1 MTVSYKKSGK
11 AGASYYT
18 EHSSEVDDYYTAGE
32 KEPPGVW
39 YVAANEYG
47 LRNTML
53 CIDDG
58 RSFSSV
64 DSKKFSALTAGFN
77 PDTGEQLVKN
87 VDAKNRIALHDFTL
101 SPPKSVS
108 VVWSQA
114 GDELKQKIE
123 EVQSNASKNFL
134 DYVSQFAIG
143 RKGAKGVLREKGL
156 VRGAMFNHGSSREN
170 DPQLHTHCVVMNVV
184 EFEDGSTTALEA
196 NDILRWQGAAASLYH
211 ADLAYQ
217 LREVGLPIKK
227 IKNLFEIDGV
237 PDEVLKEFSQ
247 RRAAILKAVEKE
259 MESRGLD
266 ASQAS
271 RGLFQKATIETRQE
285 KSEMSRF
292 ELIGIW
298 KERGAALGFTEDQVN
313 ELISLEKPAEL
324 TPEQCKSEVKNV
336 ADQILQMKAVFGE
349 PELVAK
355 SASALIGLASR
366 EQIIEAVEEYKKE
379 LLVSHGEHERD
390 TVFTSREMVAL
401 EHEMLELCEDRNGK
415 HIIEDFELPKTL
427 SDEQR
432 AAAEGVLRDDNYVTV
447 VEGAAGA
454 GKTYT
459 MASVAR
465 AYEAAGYRVSG
476 LATAWTAALNLKND
490 ADLAD
495 GKAITGWIN
504 AVNKGEIDINEKTLL
519 ILDEAGM
526 TSARQMRDVLKI
538 ARERSAKV
546 VLLGDRKQQK
556 AVEAGAGLGPI
567 AERLGSHKL
576 TEIRRQH
583 RIEEREAV
591 KQLFDG
597 NAAEAMEVFAK
608 REGGVKVL
616 NTDDEVNQAMVDDW
630 FASRSRGIGDLVK
643 FSRDGEE
650 FEGQIVHEEGRF
662 WTVSDGENLYEVERS
677 HLLLATDNRSVMEL
691 NRLAQERLL
700 EAGALGEGR
709 IMQTIHGEQAFY
721 VGDQIQFRNNVHDD
735 NVYNRTWAMIEGF
748 SGDVMH
754 VRTADDRQIKVNLNN
769 KAWRNEAGEMALQ
782 LAYATTVYSSQGLTV
797 GHTFLKDGWS
807 LARDSA
813 GVAMSRHRE
822 SVSVYTNRQEHHE
835 RAMRKLPADQW
846 RSSAEFTD
854 ADVLES
860 MSKSWS
866 RENEKASTLNHIWQD
881 PQGALVDRAAVLAE
895 QKEKEKALAS
905 QAQQTGQHSAPL
917 PELQGASPK
926 QVAAALERIQ
936 DRGIHDEAI
945 KIAAAQ
951 GVLRVDPASGE
962 PVFCGRRED
971 GALMQL
977 QPMQTRKAKPDVR
990 GRFPPILRGDSDE
1003 TLVVQDGMTA
1013 LQKMSDYLDS
1023 GEPLPN
1029 FIITGGKP
1037 FALSG
1042 DQAKELLGDSRAD
1055 AREEK
1060 RDARNEQ
1067 ESGKSRDKDTQA
1079 AAEMEAASRRAQA
1092 AVQASQ
1098 AALAQK
1104 PPEQGLTR

>member
-1 MTVSYKKSGK
+1 MTVSYIKKGK
-11 AGASYYT
+11 AGGAYYT
-18 EHSSEVDDYYTAGE
+18 NHSSEIDDYYTASD

-39 YVAANEYG
+39 YVPINEFGQRHTTLGIQDG
-47 LRNTML
+47 L
-53 CIDDG
+53 
-58 RSFSSV
+58 SFSSV
-64 DSKKFSALTAGFN
+64 DTKKFIALTSGFH
-77 PDTGEQLVKN
+77 PETGENLVQNAGSDKR
-87 VDAKNRIALHDFTL
+87 VALHDFTL

-114 GDELKQKIE
+114 GEELKVKIE
-123 EVQSNASKNFL
+123 EIQTDASRNFL
-134 DYVSQFAIG
+134 DYITKHAVIRQG
-143 RKGAKGVLREKGL
+143 KGGVMQVKAS
-156 VRGAMFNHGSSREN
+156 VPAAMFNHGSSRAN
-170 DPQLHTHCVVMNVV
+170 DPQLHTHSVLMNIA
-184 EFEDGSTTALEA
+184 ELEDGTTGALEA
-196 NDILRWQGAAASLYH
+196 RDMLRWQGAAASLYH
-211 ADLAYQ
+211 ADIAWK
-217 LREVGLPIKK
+217 LRQEGFGIEKK
-227 IKNLFEIDGV
+227 KNLFEIAGV
-237 PDEVLKEFSQ
+237 PEEVRDAFSQ
-247 RRAAILKAVEKE
+247 RRKEILEAAEKRMKALGMDTSKVSRA
-259 MESRGLD
+259 MLQLAALESR
-266 ASQAS
+266 
-271 RGLFQKATIETRQE
+271 KE
-285 KSEMSRF
+285 KSELGRDVLNAIWKERAEVLGF
-292 ELIGIW
+292 TEKEVNELIGI
-298 KERGAALGFTEDQVN
+298 ESA
-313 ELISLEKPAEL
+313 SEL
-324 TPEQCKSEVKNV
+324 TAEQCKAEVKKV
-336 ADQILQMKAVFGE
+336 ADEILLMKAVFGE

-366 EQIIEAVEEYKKE
+366 EQIIAAVEEYKEE

-401 EHEMLELCEDRNGK
+401 EYEMLELCEDRNGK

-432 AAAEGVLRDDNYVTV
+432 AAAEGVLLDDNYVTV

-465 AYEAAGYRVSG
+465 AYETAGYTVSG

-504 AVNKGEIDINEKTLL
+504 SVNKGDIDLNDKTLL

-526 TSARQMRDVLKI
+526 TSARQMRDVLLV
-538 ARERSAKV
+538 AREHGAKV
-546 VLLGDRKQQK
+546 VLLGDTKQQK

-567 AERLGSHKL
+567 AERLGSHRL

-583 RIEEREAV
+583 RIEEREAI

-597 NAAEAMEVFAK
+597 QAAEALQTFAK
-608 REGGVKVL
+608 REGGINVRD
-616 NTDDEVNQAMVDDW
+616 TDDDVNQALVDDW
-630 FASRSRGIGDLVK
+630 LASRSRSIGDTVQ
-643 FSRDGEE
+643 FSRDGRER
-650 FEGQIVHEEGRF
+650 EGQIVHQDERY
-662 WTVSDGENLYEVERS
+662 WTVSDGEALHKVERS
-677 HLLLATDNRSVMEL
+677 HLMLATDNRSVQDL
-691 NRLAQERLL
+691 NQMAQLRLKEV
-700 EAGALGEGR
+700 GALGEGR
-709 IMQTIHGEQAFY
+709 IMQTIHGEQAFH

-735 NVYNRTWAMIEGF
+735 NVYNRTWARIESF
-748 SGDVMH
+748 EGDVMH
-754 VRTADDRQIKVNLNN
+754 VRTADDRQIKVNLNS

-822 SVSVYTNRQEHHE
+822 SVSVYTNRQDHHE
-835 RAMRKLPADQW
+835 RSMRKLSADQW

-866 RENEKASTLNHIWQD
+866 RLNEKASTLNHIWQD

-895 QKEKEKALAS
+895 QKEKALAS
-905 QAQQTGQHSAPL
+905 LAQQTGQHSAPL

-926 QVAAALERIQ
+926 QVADALERIQ
-936 DRGIHDEAI
+936 DRGINDDAI
-945 KIAAAQ
+945 KMAAAQ
-951 GVLRVDPASGE
+951 GVLRVDPATGE

-971 GALMQL
+971 GALMQV
-977 QPMQTRKAKPDVR
+977 QPAEINGKVKPDVR
-990 GRFPPILRGDSDE
+990 GRFPPILRGDGDE
-1003 TLVVQDGMTA
+1003 TLVVQDGMSA
-1013 LQKMSDYLDS
+1013 LQKMSDYLDA
-1023 GEPLPN
+1023 GEPPPN

-1042 DQAKELLGDSRAD
+1042 DQAKELLDASRSAN
-1055 AREEK
+1055 REEK
-1060 RDARNEQ
+1060 RVARNEQ